1 MFQREVGHTC
11 CKNCRKPK
19 VSRTCGNMVAMKVE
33 TAGLVETT
41 LSAMSFGAIH
51 SVWVLAGIMGIIV
64 GESS

>member
-1 MFQREVGHTC
+1 
-11 CKNCRKPK
+11 
-19 VSRTCGNMVAMKVE
+19 MVAMKVE